1 MDDAVDA
8 TIKIMQANV
17 KDIQI
22 RTSYNISA
30 MDFTP
35 EELAKEIRKH
45 IPKFTMS
52 YHPDFRQAIAD
63 SWPQTI
69 NDSYARR
76 DWNWNQRY
84 DLSLMTKDIIKNL
97 QAQKNLEFNAL

>member
-52 YHPDFRQAIAD
+52 YHPDFRQAIAVAGHRP
-63 SWPQTI
+63 STTPMQEEIGTGI
-69 NDSYARR
+69 NA
-76 DWNWNQRY
+76 
-84 DLSLMTKDIIKNL
+84 MTSP
-97 QAQKNLEFNAL
+97 